1 MAILP
6 TRKVEIAFDAG
17 VWTDISADVVQIKTR
32 RGRNAES
39 GAFETGT
46 CSLTVRNDTRKYDPD
61 HASGPYYGKLRP
73 NRVVRVQ
80 ATYNAITY
88 DVFYGYLDRITQNPG
103 GPNAA
108 AATIDASDLFKLL
121 NRQELPVSV
130 YAAEVAADNPTTWYR
145 LGDPVGATVAL
156 DQIGAAHATYAGDV
170 ALGQA
175 GLIVRDPDGAVNT
188 GTTGEVQAPDSTT
201 LPAGDWS
208 MEVWFT
214 CLPDGST
221 MALFSSTGQDYA
233 TLKVRAT
240 GVLEDYSGAA
250 GTRVVHDGSP
260 HHVVITRTNAGTITI
275 YLDGTVEITHAAGAQ
290 AVDGPVW
297 LSRRLIVLTAIIGK
311 KATFDE
317 FALYPGTILSAA
329 RVAAHNSA
337 GRTPWNGDTP
347 GARLGRIAS
356 LAAVT
361 LTSLG
366 AGTTTLQN
374 TSLGG
379 TALAYMQKVEETEI
393 GRLFVMSNGTLRF
406 VGRQEAEMGSYLV
419 TKSTLVDADSGLG
432 DEYRSVSAVVDEG
445 AIVTRATVSRDGSV
459 AITYTDAAA
468 VTEFKTIDETHE
480 GLLHDSDTYSLYYAQ
495 YLVNTKKA
503 PTSRLGALQIE
514 LPSAPPTLYP
524 NILGIELADRVQYKR
539 KPQNTGAVTSQ
550 YMRVESIEHSTGGHY
565 WTTLLQLS
573 RYDQAGGVPVG
584 HWDSALWDQAV
595 WGL

>member
-17 VWTDISADVVQIKTR
+17 VWTDISADVVSIHTR

-46 CSLTVRNDTRKYDPD
+46 CSIKVRNDTRKYDPD

-88 DVFYGYLDRITQNPG
+88 PVFYGYLDRITQEPG

-121 NRQELPVSV
+121 NRQELPGSA
-130 YAAEVAADNPTTWYR
+130 YAVEVAADTPTHWWR
-145 LGDPVGATVAL
+145 LGEPVGATVAL
-156 DQIGAAHATYAGDV
+156 DQGSAPINGTYSGV
-170 ALGQA
+170 LTLGTS
-175 GLIVRDPDGAVNT
+175 GLVVRDPDTAMTTTDGGTGQVEAKAAAPT
-188 GTTGEVQAPDSTT
+188 GTTFSVEFLVNVVT
-201 LPAGDWS
+201 LPAGTRQVINTIPSTLSVIIDNAGILTVNTS
-208 MEVWFT
+208 GLALGTGAVFT
-214 CLPDGST
+214 
-221 MALFSSTGQDYA
+221 A
-233 TLKVRAT
+233 
-240 GVLEDYSGAA
+240 GVTRHVVFTAAA
-250 GTRVVHDGSP
+250 G
-260 HHVVITRTNAGTITI
+260 GTSL
-275 YLDGTVEITHAAGAQ
+275 Y
-290 AVDGPVW
+290 VDGALVDTDAA
-297 LSRRLIVLTAIIGK
+297 VTAL
-311 KATFDE
+311 AAADF
-317 FALYPGTILSAA
+317 YPGGSALNTTAATIDEVAVYSTALSAA

-337 GRTPWNGDTP
+337 ARTPWNGDTP
-347 GARLGRIAS
+347 GARLARIAS

-361 LTSLG
+361 LTSLDTG
-366 AGTTTLQN
+366 STTLQN

-393 GRLFVMSNGTLRF
+393 GRLFVLRDGTLRF
-406 VGRQEAEMGSYLV
+406 VGRREADMGSYLV
-419 TKSTLVDADSGLG
+419 TRSTLVDADSGAG
-432 DEYRSVSAVVDEG
+432 DEYRSVSAIVDEG
-445 AIVTRATVSRDGSV
+445 AIVTRATVSRDGSIAV
-459 AITYTDAAA
+459 TYTDAAA
-468 VTEFKTIDETHE
+468 VAEFKTIDETHE

-503 PTSRLGALQIE
+503 PTSRLGALQID
-514 LPSAPPTLYP
+514 LPSAPVTLYP

-550 YMRVESIEHSTGGHY
+550 YMRVESIEHSTGAHY

-584 HWDSALWDQAV
+584 YWDGALWDQAV